1 MCLTAVCA
9 LCLYRSWSTSPT
21 CLHLTSCSTFPRT
34 GKMLNTKSKSMLQLG
49 SITVKNLLPQSYVS
63 VACRSAHV

>member
-9 LCLYRSWSTSPT
+9 LCLYRNWSTSPT

-34 GKMLNTKSKSMLQLG
+34 GKMLNTKSKSMLLIQD
-49 SITVKNLLPQSYVS
+49 VS
-63 VACRSAHV
+63 LEA